1 MVLTVAA
8 GPAQKRSIA
17 RNIGPTADSE
27 TAQKSMARRKQN
39 TRLRR
44 PTKRGLPERAAPAA
58 SEGQISYSYLSL
70 HALFEQQARQLID
83 RADLD
88 EEQKQKILLAM
99 SCPCCGGG
107 AISFTAKLR
116 R

>member
-1 MVLTVAA
+1 
-8 GPAQKRSIA
+8 
-17 RNIGPTADSE
+17 
-27 TAQKSMARRKQN
+27 MARRKQN
-39 TRLRR
+39 SRGRR
-44 PTKRGLPERAAPAA
+44 ATKQGLPKPAAPAI
-58 SEGQISYSYLSL
+58 SPEDQISYSALSL

-116 R
+116 REKP

>member
-1 MVLTVAA
+1 
-8 GPAQKRSIA
+8 
-17 RNIGPTADSE
+17 
-27 TAQKSMARRKQN
+27 MARRKQN
-39 TRLRR
+39 TRVRR
-44 PTKRGLPERAAPAA
+44 PTKRGLPEPAAPAA
-58 SEGQISYSYLSL
+58 SEGQISYSDLSL

-107 AISFTAKLR
+107 AMSFTAKLR

>member
-1 MVLTVAA
+1 MSQSLEAA
-8 GPAQKRSIA
+8 ASRAFPLPG
-17 RNIGPTADSE
+17 E
-27 TAQKSMARRKQN
+27 ARRKLLVVDDDMLA
-39 TRLRR
+39 LRALDK
-44 PTKRGLPERAAPAA
+44 TLRAQEFEVFTAP
-58 SEGQISYSYLSL
+58 SVE
-70 HALFEQQARQLID
+70 QARQLID

>member
-1 MVLTVAA
+1 M
-8 GPAQKRSIA
+8 PNRKHHSRS
-17 RNIGPTADSE
+17 R
-27 TAQKSMARRKQN
+27 ARRAIKQGH
-39 TRLRR
+39 
-44 PTKRGLPERAAPAA
+44 PKPAAPAA
-58 SEGQISYSYLSL
+58 PEDQTSCSGLSL

-99 SCPCCGGG
+99 SYPCCGGG
-107 AISFTAKLR
+107 AMSFTAKLR

>member
-1 MVLTVAA
+1 MNMNGRIKPGTGASA
-8 GPAQKRSIA
+8 E
-17 RNIGPTADSE
+17 SE
-27 TAQKSMARRKQN
+27 TAQRSMAKRKRN
-39 TRLRR
+39 TRV
-44 PTKRGLPERAAPAA
+44 RGAAKQGPLKPAPPAA
-58 SEGQISYSYLSL
+58 AENQISYSDLSL